1 MLRGGAIPSMSLLDF
16 DALITQAAAAGA
28 SDLHLIPNKVP
39 IIRRNDGTMLPLDE
53 ESLDSFNIY
62 KYAQYFFKSTSP
74 EDLDRVGDIDLSYTS
89 STNIRL
95 RVNVFKSMDGINM
108 AIRLFGKEIPS
119 MATLKLPLSVQLL
132 TNRTQGLILFS
143 APTGNGK
150 TTSIASII
158 QNINI
163 SQGKRIITIEDPVE
177 YIYHDG
183 ESVISQREI
192 GRHCQSFA
200 SGLHAALRENPD
212 IIVIGEM
219 RDADTILTALSAA
232 ESGHLVFSTL
242 HSGSVVEAIDRITQ
256 YFPASQHGILLAQ
269 LANSFEAIVC
279 QKLYRRRDGQGRTA
293 AFEVLLSTP
302 ATRSLIRENRASDLP
317 GYMFAKDGMIS
328 MEASVRELK
337 ERGVI

>member
-1 MLRGGAIPSMSLLDF
+1 MMIFNEFIDLA
-16 DALITQAAAAGA
+16 ALAGA
-28 SDLHLIPNKVP
+28 SDLHLIPEKRPVARLGNGTIERLDCEVP
-39 IIRRNDGTMLPLDE
+39 TSQEIFKMGQEL
-53 ESLDSFNIY
+53 
-62 KYAQYFFKSTSP
+62 FKSSSH
-74 EDLDRVGDIDLSYTS
+74 EDFDRIGDIDLACTAD
-89 STNIRL
+89 NGVRL
-95 RVNVFKSMDGINM
+95 RINLFKSTDGCNM
-108 AIRLFGKEIPS
+108 AIRLLGREIPS
-119 MATLKLPLSVQLL
+119 MQALKLPLTVQLL